1 MPELTTLNLKVH
13 SDHALLCL
21 FGQKCQQE
29 KLLEPFHQLLKI
41 KQKTVCHSPTD
52 KLQDGLVSLML
63 GNQTLYETNTTL
75 AADPAL
81 WYAFGRRA
89 CADQSQIQR
98 TLAACKE
105 ENVTQLQK
113 VNLVLLRKHGRAL
126 HHDYVTG
133 PLVIDIDLTGL
144 PCSKHYEGATRGY
157 FPNSKFGTTGRQLAR
172 ATASQ
177 YDEILYQ
184 QVFPGNTGSAQLE
197 VFKHLVK
204 AVWQALELPT
214 EQKEGILLRLD
225 GGYGTTEI
233 IDYLLAEGYQF
244 VVKFFSSNRAAKLAK
259 SLPQQEWQTDRCH
272 ERDYC
277 LLGAEANQPY
287 QPVKSAPSLFQIAL
301 RCKSQSKTRKKGPAL
316 SEKGEDKALAVRYR
330 YSVLVIRRT
339 GLEKDSAGGL
349 INQQELAQL
358 HFYDQRAGMEVAS
371 FGADKQGLGIAK
383 RRKRSL
389 IGQEM
394 LLGLAQLAHNLIIW
408 LRGWLCEQAA
418 QIRQYGLNRW
428 VRDWFGLSGRVTF
441 KAGQIVKVRLPK
453 HHELVRHYFKAL
465 AHFFRPSGVRLI
477 LYKI

>member
-1 MPELTTLNLKVH
+1 MSELTTLNLKVH
-13 SDHALLCL
+13 TDHALLCL
-21 FGQKCQQE
+21 LGQKCQKE
-29 KLLEPFHQLLKI
+29 KLLQPFHQLLKI
-41 KQKTVCHSPTD
+41 KQKTVHHSPTD

-75 AADPAL
+75 ALDPAL
-81 WYAFGRRA
+81 WYAFGRSA

-98 TLAACKE
+98 TLAACDT
-105 ENVTQLQK
+105 ENVAQLQK
-113 VNLVLLRKHGRAL
+113 VNLVLLRKHGRTL
-126 HHDYVTG
+126 HHDYTMG

-144 PCSKHYEGATRGY
+144 PCSKHYEGASRGY

-177 YDEILYQ
+177 YDEIVYQ
-184 QVFPGNTGSAQLE
+184 QVFPGNTGSAQLQ
-197 VFKHLVK
+197 VFKHLVE
-204 AVWQALELPT
+204 AVWQALDLAS
-214 EQKEGILLRLD
+214 EQKERVLLRLD

-244 VVKFFSSNRAAKLAK
+244 VVKLFSSSRATKLAK
-259 SLPQQEWQTDRCH
+259 PIAEKEWQADQCH

-287 QPVKSAPSLFQIAL
+287 QLPTKAKPLVQIAL
-301 RCKSQSKTRKKGPAL
+301 RCKSHSKTPKK
-316 SEKGEDKALAVRYR
+316 SQALAVGDESKAMPVRYR
-330 YSVLVIRRT
+330 YSVLLIRRK
-339 GLEKDSAGGL
+339 GLVKDEAQSLTPLQGL
-349 INQQELAQL
+349 VQL

-389 IGQEM
+389 VGQEM
-394 LLGLAQLAHNLIIW
+394 LLGLAELAHNLIIW
-408 LRGWLCEQAA
+408 LRGWLCEKASS
-418 QIRQYGLNRW
+418 IRQYGLKRW

-441 KAGQIVKVRLPK
+441 KAGQIVKVRVSP

-465 AHFFRPSGVRLI
+465 KHFFRPSGVRLI
-477 LYKI
+477 LYKR